1 LKAVVAGKSI
11 SYDSCLSLKF
21 VLPSPEAFCKNIQV
35 LFLPKN
41 LQKSIKCPQLT
52 QEFCK
57 RPVAYAQ
64 SGNDAA
70 QFLTTH
76 GPNLDAEVSGFLVIA
91 ARYQGPL

>member
-1 LKAVVAGKSI
+1 MKPLAIVVLELQFESCGCREKSI

-57 RPVAYAQ
+57 RPVAYALHNSRPQ
-64 SGNDAA
+64 
-70 QFLTTH
+70 
-76 GPNLDAEVSGFLVIA
+76 P
-91 ARYQGPL
+91 RC